1 MQMMGICQPEKKE
14 GRHTK
19 EEGIYIM
26 YMFQIVMEL
35 LVKHSAEFFNSGAHR
50 LYHKLWTIVA
60 L

>member
-1 MQMMGICQPEKKE
+1 MLFLTISGKPKIFGQQY
-14 GRHTK
+14 K

-26 YMFQIVMEL
+26 YMFHIVMEL

-50 LYHKLWTIVA
+50 LNHKLWTIVA